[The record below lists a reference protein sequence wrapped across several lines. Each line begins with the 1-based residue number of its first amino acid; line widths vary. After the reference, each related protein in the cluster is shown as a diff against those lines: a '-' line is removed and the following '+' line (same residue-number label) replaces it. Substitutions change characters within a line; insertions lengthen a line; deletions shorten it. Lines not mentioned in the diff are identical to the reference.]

1 MTNHRWKFYRA
12 GGLDQVVFRNGQ
24 DIVSLRELDQKLWV
38 TLACPTQGLDLD
50 ERTLSLIDT
59 DKDGR
64 IRPPEIIATVEWL
77 RDVYKNPDELMTSRD
92 FVPLAAIS
100 DKTEAG
106 KAILATARRVLEL
119 VGRQNASQIE
129 LADVMDRAKIDADV
143 ARNGDGIV
151 PPEASPDPEVQ
162 KAIADVLATH
172 GKSTDRSG
180 KDGIGQAHV
189 DAFFAD
195 AAAYLTWHAKA
206 AASRREILPMGDATA
221 AAASVVQALRA
232 KVEDYFTRCSLA
244 VFDPRTLAVLTG
256 TEAELAAVASK
267 ELGGFPAELTRLPL
281 ARIEADRPLPLLAGV
296 NPAWAAQLKA
306 LADTT
311 VTPLFGASR
320 TSLTP
325 ADWSTL
331 SAKLAPY
338 EAWQAEK
345 PATKIESLG
354 PDRIRQLVEGGLQAK
369 LTALIAADAALAPEF
384 AKIEELEKLIRCQ
397 RDLLRLLNN
406 FVSFA
411 EFYGRK
417 GTSFLAGSLY
427 LDERACHLCVPVKD
441 AGKHG
446 LLAGHSKTYLAYC
459 DLTRPGGE
467 KQSVVAAFTN
477 GDVDHLMVGRNG
489 VFYDRKGLDWDA
501 TITKIVDNPLS
512 LRQAFWSPYKAL
524 IRMIDEQVAKRA
536 AAAEAESKK
545 QLEAAAVATA
555 QADKT
560 KIGETK
566 PEKKTVDVG
575 TVAAI
580 GVAVGGIATFLTAIL
595 AMFFGLGWWMPLGF
609 LGLMLAISGPAMFVA
624 WLKLRQRNLGP
635 ILDANGWAINSRV
648 KITPLFASVLTDL
661 RHLPPHSERALKDPF
676 GQPPRRWS
684 LYILAL
690 LLLGIGLSW
699 FAGKIDPLLP
709 ERFKSTT
716 ILGTK
721 APAYRPPVDSLE
733 HKPPAT

>member
-50 ERTLSLIDT
+50 ERTLSLIDS

-64 IRPPEIIATVEWL
+64 IRPPELIATVEWL
-77 RDVYKNPDELMTSRD
+77 REVYNNPDELMISRD
-92 FVPLAAIS
+92 FVPLSSIN

-106 KAILATARRVLEL
+106 RSILATAKWVLEL
-119 VGRQNASQIE
+119 VGRPNATQIE
-129 LADVMDRAKIDADV
+129 LADVLDRAKLDADV
-143 ARNGDGIV
+143 ARNGDGIL

-162 KAIADVLATH
+162 KAIADILATH

-180 KDGIGQAHV
+180 KDGIAQAHV

-195 AAAYLTWHAKA
+195 AAAYLAWHKKA
-206 AASRREILPMGDATA
+206 EGSRELLPLGDATA
-221 AAASVVQALRA
+221 AAAAAVQAVRA
-232 KVEDYFTRCSLA
+232 KVEDFFTRCRLA
-244 VFDPRTLAVLTG
+244 AFDPRTLAVLTG
-256 TEAELAAVASK
+256 TEAEFAAVASK
-267 ELGGFPAELTRLPL
+267 ELGTFPAELTRLPL
-281 ARIEADRPLPLLAGV
+281 ARIEADRALPLLSGT
-296 NPAWAAQLKA
+296 NPAWAAQLTA
-306 LADTT
+306 LADSA
-311 VTPLFGASR
+311 VTPLFGQSR
-320 TSLTP
+320 TALSP
-325 ADWSTL
+325 ADWSALT
-331 SAKLAPY
+331 ARLAAY

-354 PDRIRQLVEGGLQAK
+354 PERLRQLVGGGFQAK
-369 LTALIAADAALAPEF
+369 LTALIAADAALAAEF

-411 EFYGRK
+411 ELYGRK
-417 GTSFLAGSLY
+417 GTTFLAGTLY
-427 LDERACHLCVPVKD
+427 LDERACHLCVPVQD
-441 AGKHG
+441 AGTHG
-446 LLAGHSKTYLAYC
+446 QLAAHSKTYLAYC
-459 DLTRPGGE
+459 DLSRAGGE
-467 KQSVVAAFTN
+467 KQSIVAAFTN
-477 GDVDHLMVGRNG
+477 GDVDNLMVGRNG
-489 VFYDRKGLDWDA
+489 VFYDRKGRDWDA
-501 TITKIVDNPLS
+501 TITKILDNPLS
-512 LRQAFWSPYKAL
+512 LRQAFWSPYKTL
-524 IRMIDEQVAKRA
+524 VRMIDEQVAKRA

-566 PEKKTVDVG
+566 TEKKTIDVG

-580 GVAVGGIATFLTAIL
+580 GVAVGGIATFLTAVL

-635 ILDANGWAINSRV
+635 LLDANGWAVNSRV
-648 KITPLFASVLTDL
+648 KITPLFAGVLTDL

-690 LLLGIGLSW
+690 VVLGLGLAW
-699 FAGKIDPLLP
+699 FAGKLDALLP
-709 ERFKSTT
+709 ERIKSTT
-716 ILGTK
+716 VLGTK
-721 APAYRPPVDSLE
+721 APAYRPPVESLDR
-733 HKPPAT
+733 KPPAA

>member
-50 ERTLSLIDT
+50 ERTLSLIDS

-64 IRPPEIIATVEWL
+64 IRPPELIATVEWL
-77 RDVYKNPDELMTSRD
+77 REVYNNPDELMISRD
-92 FVPLAAIS
+92 FVPLSSIN

-106 KAILATARRVLEL
+106 RSILATAKWVLEL
-119 VGRQNASQIE
+119 VGRPNATQIE
-129 LADVMDRAKIDADV
+129 LADVLDRAKLDADV
-143 ARNGDGIV
+143 ARNGDGIL

-162 KAIADVLATH
+162 KAIADILATH

-180 KDGIGQAHV
+180 KDGIAQAHV

-195 AAAYLTWHAKA
+195 AAAYLAWHKKA
-206 AASRREILPMGDATA
+206 EGSRELLPLGDATA
-221 AAASVVQALRA
+221 AAAAAVQAVRA
-232 KVEDYFTRCSLA
+232 KVEDFFTRCRLA
-244 VFDPRTLAVLTG
+244 AFDPRTLAVLTG
-256 TEAELAAVASK
+256 TEAEFAAVASK
-267 ELGGFPAELTRLPL
+267 ELGTFPAELTRLPL
-281 ARIEADRPLPLLAGV
+281 ARIEADRALPLLSGT
-296 NPAWAAQLKA
+296 NPAWAAQLTA
-306 LADTT
+306 LADSA
-311 VTPLFGASR
+311 VTPLFGQSR
-320 TSLTP
+320 TALSP
-325 ADWSTL
+325 ADWSALT
-331 SAKLAPY
+331 ARLAAY

-354 PDRIRQLVEGGLQAK
+354 PERLRQLVGGGFQAK
-369 LTALIAADAALAPEF
+369 LTALIAADAALAAEF

-411 EFYGRK
+411 ELYGRK
-417 GTSFLAGSLY
+417 GTTFLAGTLY
-427 LDERACHLCVPVKD
+427 LDERACHLCVPVQD
-441 AGKHG
+441 AGTHG
-446 LLAGHSKTYLAYC
+446 QLAAHSKTYLAYC
-459 DLTRPGGE
+459 DLSRAGGE
-467 KQSVVAAFTN
+467 KQSIVAAFTN
-477 GDVDHLMVGRNG
+477 GDVDNLMVGRNG
-489 VFYDRKGLDWDA
+489 VFYDRKGRDWDA
-501 TITKIVDNPLS
+501 TITKILDNPLS
-512 LRQAFWSPYKAL
+512 LRQAFWSPYKTL
-524 IRMIDEQVAKRA
+524 VRMIDEQVAKRA

-560 KIGETK
+560 KLGETK
-566 PEKKTVDVG
+566 TEKKTIDVG

-580 GVAVGGIATFLTAIL
+580 GVAVGGIATFLTAVL

-635 ILDANGWAINSRV
+635 LLDANGWAVNSRV
-648 KITPLFASVLTDL
+648 KITPLFAGVLTDL

-690 LLLGIGLSW
+690 VVLGLGLAW
-699 FAGKIDPLLP
+699 FAGKLDALLP
-709 ERFKSTT
+709 ERIKSTT
-716 ILGTK
+716 VLGTK
-721 APAYRPPVDSLE
+721 APAYRPPVESLDR
-733 HKPPAT
+733 KPPAA

>member
-64 IRPPEIIATVEWL
+64 IRPPEIIAVVEWL
-77 RDVYKNPDELMTSRD
+77 RDVYNNPDELMTSRD
-92 FVPLAAIS
+92 FVPLSSIS

-106 KAILATARRVLEL
+106 KAILATARRVLER
-119 VGRQNASQIE
+119 VGRQGASQIE
-129 LADVMDRAKIDADV
+129 LADVLDRAKIDADV

-162 KAIADVLATH
+162 KAIADVIATH

-180 KDGIGQAHV
+180 KDGIAQAHV

-195 AAAYLTWHAKA
+195 ATAYLAWHAKA
-206 AASRREILPMGDATA
+206 TANRRELLPLSDATA
-221 AAASVVQALRA
+221 AAAQAVGALRA

-244 VFDPRTLAVLTG
+244 AFDPRTLTVLTG
-256 TEAELAAVASK
+256 TEAEFAAVAGK
-267 ELGGFPAELTRLPL
+267 ELGTFPAELTRLPL
-281 ARIEADRPLPLLAGV
+281 ARIEADRPLPLLQGI
-296 NPAWAAQLKA
+296 NPAWVAQIKA
-306 LADTT
+306 LVDSA
-311 VTPLFGASR
+311 VTPIFGQSR
-320 TSLTP
+320 TALTP

-331 SAKLAPY
+331 SAKLAAY

-345 PATKIESLG
+345 PATKLEGLG
-354 PDRIRQLVEGGLQAK
+354 PDRVRQIIEGGLQAR
-369 LTALIAADAALAPEF
+369 LTELIATDAALAPEF
-384 AKIEELEKLIRCQ
+384 AKIDDLEKLIRCQ

-417 GTSFLAGSLY
+417 GTTFLAGSLY
-427 LDERACHLCVPVKD
+427 LDERTCHLCVPVKD

-467 KQSVVAAFTN
+467 TRSVVAAFTN
-477 GDVDHLMVGRNG
+477 GDVDLLMVGRNG
-489 VFYDRKGLDWDA
+489 VFYDRKGQDWDA
-501 TITKIVDNPLS
+501 TITKILDNPLS
-512 LRQAFWSPYKAL
+512 LRQAFWSPYKSL
-524 IRMIDEQVAKRA
+524 IRMIDDQVTKRA

-545 QLEAAAVATA
+545 QLETTAVATA

-560 KIGETK
+560 KIGETR
-566 PEKKTVDVG
+566 PEKKTIDVG

-635 ILDANGWAINSRV
+635 ILDANGWAINGRV

-684 LYILAL
+684 LYILAVL
-690 LLLGIGLSW
+690 ILGLGLSW
-699 FAGKIDPLLP
+699 FVGKLDPLLP
-709 ERFKSTT
+709 ARVKSTT
-716 ILGTK
+716 VLGDK
-721 APAYRPPVDSLE
+721 APAYRPPVDSIE
-733 HKPPAT
+733 RK

>member
-1 MTNHRWKFYRA
+1 VTNHRWKFYRA

-64 IRPPEIIATVEWL
+64 IRPPELIATVEWL
-77 RDVYKNPDELMTSRD
+77 RDVYNNPDELMTSRD
-92 FVPLAAIS
+92 FVPLSSIS

-106 KAILATARRVLEL
+106 RALLSTARRVLER
-119 VGRQNASQIE
+119 VGRPNATQIE
-129 LADVMDRAKIDADV
+129 LADVMDRAKLEADV
-143 ARNGDGIV
+143 AGNGDGIV
-151 PPEASPDPEVQ
+151 PPEASPDPDVQ

-180 KDGIGQAHV
+180 KDGITQAHI

-195 AAAYLTWHAKA
+195 AAAYLAWHKKA
-206 AASRREILPMGDATA
+206 AGSRELLPLGDATA
-221 AAASVVQALRA
+221 AAASAVHAVRA
-232 KVEDYFTRCSLA
+232 KVEDFFTRCRLA
-244 VFDPRTLAVLTG
+244 AFDPRTLAVLTG
-256 TEAELAAVASK
+256 TEAEFAAVASR
-267 ELGGFPAELTRLPL
+267 ELGTFPAELTRLPL
-281 ARIEADRPLPLLAGV
+281 ARVEADRALPLLSGT

-306 LADTT
+306 LADLV
-311 VTPLFGASR
+311 VTPLFGQSR
-320 TSLTP
+320 TALSP
-325 ADWSTL
+325 ADWSALT
-331 SAKLAPY
+331 AKLAAY

-354 PDRIRQLVEGGLQAK
+354 PDRIKQLVEGGFQAK

-384 AKIEELEKLIRCQ
+384 ARIEEIEKLIRCQ

-411 EFYGRK
+411 EFYGSK
-417 GTSFLAGSLY
+417 GTTFLAGTLY
-427 LDERACHLCVPVKD
+427 LDERACHLCVPVQD

-446 LLAGHSKTYLAYC
+446 LLASHSKTYLAYC
-459 DLTRPGGE
+459 DLSRAGGE
-467 KQSVVAAFTN
+467 KQSIVAAFTN
-477 GDVDHLMVGRNG
+477 GDVDNLMVGRNG
-489 VFYDRKGLDWDA
+489 VFYDRKGRDWDA
-501 TITKIVDNPLS
+501 TITQILDNPLS
-512 LRQAFWSPYKAL
+512 LRQAFWSPYKSL
-524 IRMIDEQVAKRA
+524 VRMIDEQVAKRA
-536 AAAEAESKK
+536 AAAEADSKK
-545 QLEAAAVATA
+545 QIEAAALSTA

-566 PEKKTVDVG
+566 TEKKTIDVG

-580 GVAVGGIATFLTAIL
+580 GVAVGGIATFLTAVL

-635 ILDANGWAINSRV
+635 ILDANGWAVNSRV

-684 LYILAL
+684 LYIFAL
-690 LLLGIGLSW
+690 VILGIGLAW
-699 FAGKIDPLLP
+699 FTGKIDPLLP
-709 ERFKSTT
+709 ERVKSTT
-716 ILGTK
+716 VLGTK
-721 APAYRPPVDSLE
+721 APAYRPPVDSLDR
-733 HKPPAT
+733 KQPTT